1 MKVTTPISPSS
12 LHFVDPE
19 EVAQDPW
26 ALAREQGIYI
36 LSNREFSAALVDD
49 DDNLIGALFTAFDGE
64 TFTFD
69 VVVDPRFAG
78 KGAGTK
84 LAEYALDLFREIEDI
99 EEEARLV
106 VDVVSPQMA
115 RILQRLG
122 LRQIDDRIM
131 TL

>member
-1 MKVTTPISPSS
+1 MF
-12 LHFVDPE
+12 FVDPE
-19 EVAQDPW
+19 EVTQDPW
-26 ALAREQGIYI
+26 ALAREQGIHI

-78 KGAGTK
+78 KGAGTE
-84 LAEYALDLFREIEDI
+84 LAKYALDLFREIEDM
-99 EEEARLV
+99 EEGVRLE
-106 VDVVSPQMA
+106 VDVVNPQME

-122 LRQIDDRIM
+122 LRKIDNRHM